1 MFTTLGRSDTA
12 RAIPEAGATYVKQ
25 VPHKPEVVEAN
36 FSQEL
41 ILLSLF
47 DNPLAVLVKV
57 H

>member
-12 RAIPEAGATYVKQ
+12 RAIPDVKQ
-25 VPHKPEVVEAN
+25 VPHKPKVVEAN
-36 FSQEL
+36 FSQEV